1 MVYFFCKVNFK
12 TSLYPQT
19 STQEAELLNLGG
31 NLVFCKGQFSRFTY
45 TMIETLISAVT
56 EETRRYLFNA
66 YEPFNFDF
74 VLKKTLVI
82 TTNLTDPESVP
93 GLIQYF

>member
-1 MVYFFCKVNFK
+1 MVYFLCKVNFK

-19 STQEAELLNLGG
+19 STYNAKLLYLTG
-31 NLVFCKGQFSRFTY
+31 NLVFCKGWFSRFA
-45 TMIETLISAVT
+45 SAVT

-74 VLKKTLVI
+74 VLMVI
-82 TTNLTDPESVP
+82 EKYVSHHV
-93 GLIQYF
+93 

>member
-1 MVYFFCKVNFK
+1 
-12 TSLYPQT
+12 
-19 STQEAELLNLGG
+19 
-31 NLVFCKGQFSRFTY
+31 
-45 TMIETLISAVT
+45 MIETLISAVT

-82 TTNLTDPESVP
+82 TTNLTNPETAP
-93 GLIQYF
+93 DILIIFILITF